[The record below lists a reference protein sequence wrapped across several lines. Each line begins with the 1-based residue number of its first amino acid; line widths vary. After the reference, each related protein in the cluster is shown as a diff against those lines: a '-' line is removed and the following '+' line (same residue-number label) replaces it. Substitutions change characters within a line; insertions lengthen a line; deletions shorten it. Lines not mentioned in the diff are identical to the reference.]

1 MIACE
6 GVTLSL
12 SSEGI
17 KAFGS
22 REKLIVNMVTSI
34 EKSGV

>member
-1 MIACE
+1 MVACE
-6 GVTLSL
+6 EVTLSP

-22 REKLIVNMVTSI
+22 KEKFIANMVTSI